1 MQVIKEKPTSTVKK
15 FFLIGALI
23 FFASIL
29 LTLGIN
35 TLAPSNT
42 RGELSIAEIDPES
55 EQEQYPVP
63 EQDLEAEGE
72 SEQEVESEPELVR
85 ESELGDLSPEDIF
98 AYNVDAVFKIYAADN
113 MFEWMG
119 SGFFI
124 CETGIAV
131 TNHHVIQ
138 DASFAVIVT
147 EDGREFDIVG
157 YYSYDLN
164 NDLAIIQVDGDREGF
179 PYVTMGDSDA
189 LRVGEE
195 VFTIG
200 SPGGDHNTFFRTYIA
215 RFVPE
220 FLLPGIPPIVYDMR
234 DVIQITAPIYGGSS
248 GGAMF
253 NTKGEA
259 VGITTAINPSR
270 PTIAFA
276 VPISRV
282 DLSQV
287 VAGDYSPLP
296 LTVGSASQPNRNN
309 GGDLPHLDLQMY
321 SGFPNVPDF
330 GDLSSNATFIEE
342 GNAFADFNIDV
353 FRVENNVYIL
363 ADDHI
368 LVYHISERHFFS
380 DIMRFESYLFE
391 LGYNFISASYC
402 EVDDIDAA
410 LFIHPTAGTEVSIL
424 YSMNTG
430 ELMIVIGQP

>member
-1 MQVIKEKPTSTVKK
+1 MKENTTSTIKK
-15 FFLIGALI
+15 FFFIAALIG
-23 FFASIL
+23 FTSIL

-35 TLAPSNT
+35 ALTPDNIRPELPPAPT
-42 RGELSIAEIDPES
+42 VVEAEEELELDPE
-55 EQEQYPVP
+55 E
-63 EQDLEAEGE
+63 
-72 SEQEVESEPELVR
+72 EPELETEPEPTHESESVR
-85 ESELGDLSPEDIF
+85 ESEPGELSPEDIF

-113 MFEWMG
+113 MFDWMG

-157 YYSYDLN
+157 YYTYDLN
-164 NDLAIIQVDGDREGF
+164 NDLAIIQVDGGGERF

-220 FLLPGIPPIVYDMR
+220 FLLPGIPPVVYDMR

-259 VGITTAINPSR
+259 VGVTTAINPSR

-296 LTVGSASQPNRNN
+296 LTLTGSTPQADSSL
-309 GGDLPHLDLQMY
+309 GLEMY
-321 SGFPNVPDF
+321 SNFPNVPDF
-330 GDLSSNATFIEE
+330 GALSDNATFIEE
-342 GNAFADFNIDV
+342 GNAFADFDIDA
-353 FRVENNVYIL
+353 FRIENNLYIL
-363 ADDHI
+363 GSDHI
-368 LVYHISERHFFS
+368 FVYHISERNFFS
-380 DIMRFESYLFE
+380 DIMQFESYLFD
-391 LGYNFISASYC
+391 LGYDFISASYC
-402 EVDDIDAA
+402 DAEDIDAV
-410 LFIHPTAGTEVSIL
+410 LFIHPTARTEVSII
-424 YSMNTG
+424 YYMSTG
-430 ELMIVIGQP
+430 ELKIVVGQP